1 MQINKVLTNE
11 INQILNSTKGNNM
24 LLRIMSLAY
33 ICKSITRN
41 DKFSYDPTDEN
52 HIKS

>member
-11 INQILNSTKGNNM
+11 INQILNSTKGNSM
-24 LLRIMSLAY
+24 LVRIMSLAY